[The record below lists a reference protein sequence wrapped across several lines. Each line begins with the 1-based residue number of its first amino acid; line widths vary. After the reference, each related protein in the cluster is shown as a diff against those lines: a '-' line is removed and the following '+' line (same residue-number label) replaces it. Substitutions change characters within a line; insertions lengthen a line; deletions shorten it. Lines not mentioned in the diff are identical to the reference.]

1 MARIREFNKDEVI
14 DRAMMLFWAQGYE
27 ATSIRD
33 LKETMG
39 ISSSSMYEVFG
50 DKRGV
55 FLAALARFCE
65 IERGQV
71 AAMAA
76 EANTSRQFIARLFTS
91 VEEVIQPEYET
102 QGSLAF
108 KTMVEF
114 GTQDAQI
121 TELLLEHYFSIAEII
136 SGVLAQGQSSG
147 AVSSIVSTQQSLHL
161 AHTILAALQG
171 MATLKAVKP
180 DYAYVEGIT
189 QIILRLLD

>member
-27 ATSIRD
+27 VTSIRD

-76 EANTSRQFIARLFTS
+76 EADTPRQFIAQLFTS
-91 VEEVIQPEYET
+91 VEDVVQPEYGT

-114 GTQDAQI
+114 GTQDADI

-136 SGVLAQGQSSG
+136 SGVLAQGHTSG
-147 AVSSIVSTQQSLHL
+147 MVSGVSSQQPIDL

-171 MATLKAVKP
+171 MATLKVVKP

-189 QIILRLLD
+189 QNILRLLD